1 MTHQSLT
8 GRILNLIHKTAQ
20 GPAPQEPP
28 EDPTDAQETS
38 AKDPDWG
45 EIPEGFKAHSLMPKT
60 DVPAQD
66 MMNPM
71 EMSNIAQ
78 QGTAMQTF
86 TYSPENGDS
95 DRKSL
100 QFGLRGG
107 PKSFEQAR
115 RFGGMASQ
123 IPGLLRSSAEQRAQ
137 RKEEFGMD
145 RQSWI
150 DRQKERRKHWKDRQQ
165 ERRKQM
171 TKVGS
176 ERGEKFLLKVLGK

>member
-1 MTHQSLT
+1 MTRQSLT

-20 GPAPQEPP
+20 GPAPVQDNREEPTN
-28 EDPTDAQETS
+28 DQETS

-45 EIPEGFKAHSLMPKT
+45 QIPEGFKAHSLMPEA
-60 DVPAQD
+60 DVPAKD

-95 DRKSL
+95 DRQSL

-123 IPGLLRSSAEQRAQ
+123 IPGLLDNEPRSGAAQ
-137 RKEEFGMD
+137 LKERMD
-145 RQSWI
+145 KKRQSL
-150 DRQKERRKHWKDRQQ
+150 KDRM
-165 ERRKQM
+165 EESRKQM
-171 TKVGS
+171 AKVGS